1 MANVRRLLL
10 APTVSPC
17 GVAHSLFLELFRIK
31 WLLTQLKAFEVLAN
45 AAHRLI
51 GNKKEHKTKTK
62 SEKRTEQSDLPTQEA
77 RSFVIDVCWRG
88 SSVGR
93 GPRVS
98 RSKGHKIF
106 E

>member
-1 MANVRRLLL
+1 MIGFTQTNKSSA
-10 APTVSPC
+10 
-17 GVAHSLFLELFRIK
+17 GMWRIG
-31 WLLTQLKAFEVLAN
+31 FEN
-45 AAHRLI
+45 FWI
-51 GNKKEHKTKTK
+51 QIIDQNK

-77 RSFVIDVCWRG
+77 RSFVIGVCWWG

-93 GPRVS
+93 GPCVS